1 MKHILFLSVLLFLSV
16 KTIAYDFKHG
26 DIYYNVIN
34 DSVAPYEVEVTYPD
48 SDYFSA
54 CYTQEHIII
63 PSNVS
68 YDGIKYNVTSIGN
81 NAFYSDDQIKRID
94 IPNSVRTISHSV
106 FASCASLESLHIGDG
121 VESIDWNFFGCPN
134 LQITIY
140 AKNPPELTLYWKTNG
155 CNTLYVPKESVYEY
169 ANAKGWGEFERII
182 PIGGNVSECI
192 YNPNYDPKN
201 KVTSVA
207 GCKFDIDAN
216 EAVRYFNNKFKDYT
230 ERNKYEAIYVDV
242 YFAGY
247 VFDIMELQFA
257 NNDNTKRDEFRAIEF
272 QKIYD
277 LSDYRAAEECFKD
290 IRNMYSRKYS
300 NEQKHSES
308 TYFYGMMEE
317 DYDDLLPPIILD
329 FKKGFSRSGKEHY
342 YIIINYYGFNTS
354 DRYSDDI

>member
-1 MKHILFLSVLLFLSV
+1 MKPIILATFLCAYVTSAF
-16 KTIAYDFKHG
+16 AYDFRSG
-26 DIYYNVIN
+26 DLCYNITS
-34 DSVAPYEVEVTYPD
+34 DSTVEVTKD
-48 SDYFSA
+48 SVQYELSR
-54 CYTQEHIII
+54 III
-63 PSNVS
+63 PPSVLNN
-68 YDGIKYNVTSIGN
+68 GKKYYVTSIGEA
-81 NAFYSDDQIKRID
+81 AFFLDDYIKRID
-94 IPNSVRTISHSV
+94 VPSSVRTIGMNAFGGCS
-106 FASCASLESLHIGDG
+106 SLETLHIGEG
-121 VESIDWNFFGCPN
+121 IESIDWNFYGCPN
-134 LQITIY
+134 LQITIC
-140 AKNPPELTLYWKTNG
+140 AKNPPKLTLYYKVDG
-155 CNTLYVPKESVYEY
+155 CNTLYVPKESMYQY
-169 ANAKGWGEFERII
+169 ANTKGWEKFEKII

-242 YFAGY
+242 NFAGY

-257 NNDNTKRDEFRAIEF
+257 NNDNTKREEFRAIEF

-277 LSDYRAAEECFKD
+277 LSDYKAAEECFKD

-300 NEQKHSES
+300 NEQKYSEN
-308 TYFYGMMEE
+308 TYFYGMIEE
-317 DYDDLLPPIILD
+317 DYDDLVPPIILD
-329 FKKGFSRSGKEHY
+329 FKKGFGISGKEHY